1 MKIEDF
7 LKDAKDRYK
16 ESVAG
21 WDHIYRE
28 ASSDIKFV
36 YDVDEGQ
43 WPYNI
48 RQQREK
54 DGRPVLTVN
63 KLQKYVRQNRGSQMM
78 NRPRMKVIPVDSN
91 SDPKM
96 AELYNGL
103 IRQIE
108 YLSRA
113 EIAYDTAYNHSIS
126 GSIGFFRINTQYEDF
141 DSFNQEIT
149 IKRVL
154 NPLSI
159 HFDPYAQEFC
169 LEDAQYCFVE
179 DLISKEQFKK
189 LYPKAEIQDFD
200 SSSTAQLFG
209 DWLKSDKVRVAEYYY
224 KDTKTRKL
232 VQLEG
237 GQVIPIDK
245 KLTMDAIKAAGGKI
259 VRERTVEI
267 PVVKWAKINGVEKL
281 EETEWAGSGIPIIP
295 VFGDEVVSEGKRY
308 YLSLARGAKG
318 PQQMYNYWCTAATET
333 VALAPKMPFIVDHR
347 QIKGFENEWEDA
359 NTQNRMYIRY
369 NAIAGLQKPSREPQ
383 AQMPAAIINMMQN
396 TAFDIEDHLGMYE
409 ASMGKESNERSGKA
423 ITARVAQA
431 DKGTYTYAQNLTWA
445 IIAAGRQII
454 ELIPKIYDTERALR
468 IMGEDGTH
476 GVVEVNKPVLMADGS
491 TGKANDLSVGKY
503 DLIATIGASYSSKRQ
518 EMVQAMIESMQYA
531 PTLAPYIAPLI
542 FKYSDWPG
550 AEEVASA
557 IQQGVKQAQQAEMEN
572 SVK

>member
-1 MKIEDF
+1 MKDF
-7 LKDAKDRYK
+7 IKDAKDRYR
-16 ESVAG
+16 EAVDG
-21 WDHIYRE
+21 WSHIYKA
-28 ASSDIKFV
+28 ASDDLRFV

-43 WPYNI
+43 WPDAI
-48 RQQREK
+48 RRQREK

-63 KLQKYVRQNRGSQMM
+63 KLQKYVRQNRGGQMQ
-78 NRPRMKVIPVDSN
+78 NRPRMKVIPVDSK

-126 GSIGFFRINTQYEDF
+126 GSVGFFRINTEYEDY
-141 DSFNQEIT
+141 DSFNQIIS
-149 IKRVL
+149 IKRII
-154 NPLSI
+154 NPLSV

-179 DLISKEQFKK
+179 DLLSQDTYKK
-189 LYPKAEIQDFD
+189 LYPKSEIQDFD
-200 SSSTAQLFG
+200 SSSTATLFG
-209 DWLKSDKVRVAEYYY
+209 DWMKGDKIRIAEYYY
-224 KDTKTRKL
+224 KDTKKRKIVL
-232 VQLEG
+232 LDS
-237 GQVIPIDK
+237 GQVIPIDEK
-245 KLTMDAIKAAGGKI
+245 ITIDAIKASGRKI
-259 VRERTVEI
+259 VKERTVDI

-333 VALAPKMPFIVDHR
+333 IALAPKMPFIVDHR
-347 QIKGFENEWEDA
+347 QVKNFEQEWEDA

-369 NAIAGLQKPSREPQ
+369 NAVAGLQKPSREPQ
-383 AQMPAAIINMMQN
+383 AQLPSAIINMMQQ
-396 TAFDIEDHLGMYE
+396 TQFDIEDHLGMYE
-409 ASMGKESNERSGKA
+409 ATMGQESNERSGKA
-423 ITARVAQA
+423 INARVAQA
-431 DKGTYTYAQNLTWA
+431 DKGTYTFAQNLTWS

-454 ELIPKIYDTERALR
+454 DLVPKIYDTERALR
-468 IMGEDGTH
+468 VMGEDGSQ
-476 GVVEVNKPVLMADGS
+476 GVVEVNKPALMPDGAP
-491 TGKANDLSVGKY
+491 GKLNDLSVGKY

-518 EMVQAMIESMQYA
+518 EMVQALMEACQYA
-531 PTLAPYIAPLI
+531 PTVAPYIIPLI

-550 AEEVASA
+550 SEEVYTAV
-557 IQQGVKQAQQAEMEN
+557 QQGVQQAQQAEALN

>member
-91 SDPKM
+91 SDPQM

>member
-91 SDPKM
+91 SDPHM

-126 GSIGFFRINTQYEDF
+126 SSVGFFRINTQYEDF

-295 VFGDEVVSEGKRY
+295 VFGDEVMSEGKRY

-531 PTLAPYIAPLI
+531 PQIAPYIAPLI

-557 IQQGVKQAQQAEMEN
+557 IQQGVKQTQQAEMEN